1 MFPECASKTP
11 CNHVMCVL
19 CVFCHLARCSPPA
32 ETEAAAADVFATEV
46 GEKKAT
52 VQEESAK
59 ACFVFSALG
68 GWGKAIRLLNHGIGS
83 SMDESFIL
91 CTKGGKRSECGGICW
106 EMKEPPCK

>member
-68 GWGKAIRLLNHGIGS
+68 GWGKAIRLLNHGIGGEAFGVRGNLLG
-83 SMDESFIL
+83 DEGTTLQI
-91 CTKGGKRSECGGICW
+91 G
-106 EMKEPPCK
+106 PP